1 MARIVSY
8 KYERTIGDGD
18 AWVGTDASSLATRQ
32 FTAADLADYLNIQGK
47 ISISGQMLFKYTINA
62 EGSLGTFSLT
72 GGGINFKSFS
82 GITNLVVATQDRTPQ
97 NVVKFLEYM
106 VDAEIYVGKQGEIS
120 TFGHYRVTRYSVSPS
135 NPNFYNLELQFLGGN
150 GNMVLDELYNIVNF
164 VKSGGGDKHFTFA
177 QEVLSATWN
186 ITHNLDKYPS
196 VSITNL
202 FGQEVFAEV
211 DYINK
216 NELVIKFA
224 DALVGAAY
232 MN

>member
-72 GGGINFKSFS
+72 DGGINFKSFS
-82 GITNLVVATQDRTPQ
+82 GITNLVVAIQDRTPQ
-97 NVVKFLEYM
+97 SVVKFLEYM

-120 TFGHYRVTRYSVSPS
+120 TFGHYKVKRYKVSPTNS
-135 NPNFYNLELQFLGGN
+135 NFYNLELQFLGGN
-150 GNMVLDELYNIVNF
+150 GSMVLDELYNIVNF

-177 QEVLSATWN
+177 QVVSSATWN
-186 ITHNLDKYPS
+186 ITHNLEKYPA
-196 VSITNL
+196 VSITDL
-202 FGQEVFAEV
+202 DGHEVFAEV
-211 DYINK
+211 DYINE

-224 DALVGAAY
+224 DALAGTAY